1 MVSNLFLL
9 GTIGVG
15 KSTMIRE
22 CLMPYLP
29 ETGGFFV
36 QRIFIGS
43 EYAAFRLCPVDS
55 FPGYE
60 LDCHVET
67 LEGLNNLFLYSLSG
81 NNWQRNLEVFEKA
94 GLDCLEKSLRKNKK
108 LILMDELG
116 GVELYSK
123 VFTGKV
129 KEVISAEVPVLGVAK
144 NPANSRVLENSLA
157 GRGVIDT
164 NSQFL
169 QYLGSH
175 PSTELMTVTR
185 ENRLE
190 ASIRLKSFIEGVFY

>member
-1 MVSNLFLL
+1 
-9 GTIGVG
+9 
-15 KSTMIRE
+15 MIKE
-22 CLMPYLP
+22 CLRPYLP
-29 ETGGFFV
+29 EAGGFFV

-67 LEGLNNLFLYSLSG
+67 LEGLENLFLYSISG

-94 GLDCLEKSLRKNKK
+94 GLDCLEKGLRNNKK

-116 GVELYSK
+116 GVELDSK
-123 VFTGKV
+123 VFREKV
-129 KEVISAEVPVLGVAK
+129 KEVISAEMPVLGVVK
-144 NPANSRVLENSLA
+144 SPANARVLENSLA
-157 GRGVIDT
+157 GRGVTDT

-169 QYLGSH
+169 EYLGSH
-175 PSTELMTVTR
+175 PSIELLTVTG

-190 ASIRLKSFIEGVFY
+190 ASTRLKSFLEGVFY